1 MDELEFYEGA
11 FTGQEIDDGVN
22 AALNPETEAVDIYDS
37 EAVEGN
43 STLVSVEAMAA
54 TIKASHVPY
63 FVTLNNGNA
72 QSTYLVKA
80 EHTTIGASYIV
91 TVNRRGNVHGV
102 LQAII
107 AVAGTTYIDVVMTA
121 GTGITA
127 ALATGGFNLTIPSY
141 SNFFIIADHPF
152 EVVTPT

>member
-1 MDELEFYEGA
+1 MDELEFYDGA

-43 STLVSVEAMAA
+43 STLVSVEGMAA
-54 TIKASHVPY
+54 TILAAHAPY
-63 FVTLNNGNA
+63 FVTFNNTSS
-72 QSTYLVKA
+72 QSTHLIKS
-80 EHTTIGASYIV
+80 EHDNVGKTYIV
-91 TVNRRGNVHGV
+91 TLNRRGNLHSVA
-102 LQAII
+102 QALI
-107 AVAGTTYIDVVMTA
+107 AVVGTTYIDVVMTA

-141 SNFFIIADHPF
+141 SNVFIIADHPF